1 VHRIS
6 HAYSRRL
13 APHAQVGDSGT
24 SSSAI
29 PLSVSPSA
37 VGGVNA
43 AVFPLNRTQE
53 LRRTVLLSICA
64 RASSK
69 VDLLHLSRRQW
80 DALLMWLDISGMAL
94 YLFEHLKLLGMH
106 DALPPTIRQRLQQ
119 NMDDNTKRTRG
130 MVEES
135 VVLQL
140 EFQKAGLSYAVMKGL
155 SLSPVA
161 VPRPE
166 LRHQFD
172 LDYLVSES
180 SAPEARRILERRG
193 YSLYGMSGKSWEF
206 KINETPYVS
215 IKDLYK
221 DLPYRAVELHL
232 ESGAPEIGSRLKRSI
247 QRTMFGISMPV
258 FSPVDLFLHQTM
270 HVFKDVCSAHTRTA
284 HILEFYRHVL
294 ARYSDDTFWH
304 ELRVQTEGDLRACLG
319 IGVVTYLVSLI
330 VGNFAPPALTEWTS
344 DQLPASV
351 RLWID
356 LYGRRVAFGDHPGN
370 KLYLLLQKELE
381 AAGIPRKRSNKP
393 SLLPRTL
400 PPLVIRATPNETFM
414 TRLARYRVQVRYLS
428 SRLYFHIVESVRYA
442 LELRRWRQ
450 RLERLSS

>member
-1 VHRIS
+1 MS

-24 SSSAI
+24 SSSAT
-29 PLSVSPSA
+29 PLSVSRSA

-43 AVFPLNRTQE
+43 TVFPLNRTQE

-64 RASSK
+64 RVLPQ
-69 VDLLHLSRRQW
+69 VDLLRLSPRQW
-80 DALLMWLDISGMAL
+80 KTLLAWLDSSGMAL
-94 YLFEHLKLLGMH
+94 YLLEHLTLLGTH
-106 DALPPTIRQRLQQ
+106 DALPAVIRQRLQQ
-119 NMDDNTKRTRG
+119 NMDDNAKRTRG

-135 VVLQL
+135 VALQL

-193 YSLYGMSGKSWEF
+193 YNLHSIHNSGKSWDF
-206 KINETPYVS
+206 KINETPHVS
-215 IKDLYK
+215 MKDLYK
-221 DLPYRAVELHL
+221 DLPYRTVDLHL
-232 ESGAPEIGSRLKRSI
+232 EPEASEMGSRLERSV
-247 QRTMFGISMPV
+247 QRSMYGISMPV
-258 FSPVDLFLHQTM
+258 FSPGDLFLHQTM
-270 HVFKDVCSAHTRTA
+270 HVFKNVCHGHTRTA
-284 HILEFYRHVL
+284 HILEFYRHVR
-294 ARYSDDTFWH
+294 ARYADDTFWH
-304 ELRVQTEGDLRACLG
+304 ELRTRTERDLSARLG
-319 IGVVTYLVSLI
+319 IGVVTYLVSL
-330 VGNFAPPALTEWTS
+330 VLDDFAPQALTEWTS
-344 DQLPASV
+344 DQLPPSV
-351 RLWID
+351 RLWVD
-356 LYGRRVAFGDHPGN
+356 LYGQEVVFGNHPGN

-381 AAGIPRKRSNKP
+381 TSGIPQKRSIKI
-393 SLLPRTL
+393 SLLPRAL
-400 PPLVIRATPNETFM
+400 PALIIRATPNETFM
-414 TRLARYRVQVRYLS
+414 TALARYRVQVRYLS
-428 SRLYFHIVESVRYA
+428 SRLYFHIVEGVRYA